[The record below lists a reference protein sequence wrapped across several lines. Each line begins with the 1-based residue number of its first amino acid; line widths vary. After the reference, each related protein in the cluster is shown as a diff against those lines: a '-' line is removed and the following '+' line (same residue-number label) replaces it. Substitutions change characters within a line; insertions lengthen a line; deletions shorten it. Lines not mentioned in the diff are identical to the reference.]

1 MLVDGETGE
10 FVLNSKT
17 MIAPQQKDVIFG
29 GVIISYSGS
38 SAAVERITT
47 PKNHK
52 LTKDLVVRILS
63 VGEVVPPN
71 ITYNYTIDQE
81 NAPK

>member
-1 MLVDGETGE
+1 MDGETGK

-17 MIAPQQKDVIFG
+17 MITPKKKDVIFG

-38 SAAVERITT
+38 SAEVERITT

-52 LTKDLVVRILS
+52 LTKDLVLRLLS
-63 VGEVVPPN
+63 VGEVVQPN
-71 ITYNYTIDQE
+71 ITYRYTINQE